1 MKKYISIVGSMAL
14 VFAMSG
20 CGGSSNGIDG
30 TNGAAGTNG
39 TNGIDGT
46 NGANG
51 AAGTNGTNGAAGTN
65 GTNGIDGTNG
75 QDLRAP
81 TNLTLSKV
89 GSYETNTEG
98 GSEISAF
105 DASTNKIFTTNGAL
119 NKIDVIDASNPQVLS
134 FITDINLSTY
144 GASVQSVSVK
154 NGKLAIAVGQAD
166 KVTTRGRVVVLNTSD
181 YAEQLNVEVGYLP
194 DMVTFNEDGTKI
206 VVANEGE
213 PIGAKTGDYNTTGM
227 RKVTTVVGAGDYV
240 DVAGSVGVITVAGGA
255 YVDINFTSTTLKTA
269 TDTTPVRLGGTP
281 SNDKTFDLEPE
292 YITVQGNAAYVTL
305 QENNAVA
312 KINLSTNVVEFVR
325 SLGSKDYETQNVI
338 DIEEEGVI
346 GLRNYKGLKSLY
358 MPDTISSYNFGG
370 ATYLVTANEGDGREY
385 PTAKVT
391 NGPGKGKVLTDDAK
405 ISKLSLDASIAAYY
419 VDDNDLKVMLDMGET
434 TLGSGIYNEL
444 YAFGGRSFSIWDASG
459 RLVWDSGD
467 SISKTVAAFEPTL
480 FNQDEGEIDGRSG
493 NKGAEPEALALGE
506 IEGKTYAFV
515 GLERQSAIVIYDIS
529 NPFDAKFVNYVETH
543 SQNDISPEGMVFVPA
558 ASSANG
564 KNLLIVSYEVSG
576 STVVYE
582 IQ

>member
-39 TNGIDGT
+39 TNG
-46 NGANG
+46 

-65 GTNGIDGTNG
+65 GTNGAAGTNG
-75 QDLRAP
+75 QDLTAP

-105 DASTNKIFTTNGAL
+105 DATTKKIFTTNGAL
-119 NKIDVIDASNPQVLS
+119 NKIDVIDASNPQALS
-134 FITDINLSTY
+134 LIRDINLSTY

-154 NGKLAIAVGQAD
+154 NGKLAIAVGQTNNI
-166 KVTTRGRVVVLNTSD
+166 TTKGRVVVLNTSD

-213 PIGAKTGDYNTTGM
+213 PIGAKIGDYNTTGM
-227 RKVTTVVGAGDYV
+227 RKVTTVGTSGDYV
-240 DVAGSVGVITVAGGA
+240 DVAGSVGVIAVAGGA
-255 YVDINFTSTTLKTA
+255 YVDINFTSATLRTA

-292 YITVQGNAAYVTL
+292 YITVQGNSAYVTL

-325 SLGSKDYETQNVI
+325 SLGSKDYETQNTI

-385 PTAKVT
+385 PTDDVAS
-391 NGPGKGKVLTDDAK
+391 GPDTGDVLTDDDDIK
-405 ISKLSLDASIAAYY
+405 DLTLDESIAAYY

-434 TLGSGIYNEL
+434 TLGSGTYNKL

-459 RLVWDSGD
+459 KLVWDSGD

-480 FNQDEGEIDGRSG
+480 FNQDDRARIDRRSG

-529 NPFDAKFVNYVETH
+529 SPFDAKFVNYVETH
-543 SQNDISPEGMVFVPA
+543 TQNDVSPEGMVFVPA

>member
-1 MKKYISIVGSMAL
+1 MKQWISVAASAVL
-14 VFAMSG
+14 VFALAG
-20 CGGSSNGIDG
+20 CSDGTNGIDG
-30 TNGAAGTNG
+30 VNG
-39 TNGIDGT
+39 TNGIDGAT
-46 NGANG
+46 GATGVTG
-51 AAGTNGTNGAAGTN
+51 ATGA
-65 GTNGIDGTNG
+65 DG
-75 QDLRAP
+75 QDLTAP
-81 TNLTLSKV
+81 TSLSLLKV

-105 DASTNKIFTTNGAL
+105 DASTNKIFVTNGAI
-119 NKIDVIDASNPQVLS
+119 NKIDVIDASNPQALS

-166 KVTTRGRVVVLNTSD
+166 KVMTKGRVLVANTTD
-181 YAEQLNVEVGYLP
+181 YTIEQNISVGYLP
-194 DMVTFNEDGTKI
+194 DAVTFNEDGTKI

-213 PIGAKTGDYNTTGM
+213 PIGAKTGDYNTTDTI
-227 RKVTTVVGAGDYV
+227 KVTTVVGAGDYV
-240 DVAGSVGVITVAGGA
+240 DVAGSVGVITVADGT
-255 YVDINFTSTTLKTA
+255 YVDINFSNATLRAA

-281 SNDKTFDLEPE
+281 SNDQTFDLEPE
-292 YITVQGNAAYVTL
+292 YITVQGNSAYVTL

-312 KINLSTNVVEFVR
+312 KINLSTNAVEFVR
-325 SLGSKDYETQNVI
+325 SLGSKDYETQNTI

-358 MPDTISSYNFGG
+358 MPDSISSYRFGE

-385 PTAKVT
+385 PTDDVDS
-391 NGPGKGKVLTDDAK
+391 GPDTGDVLTDDDNIKDLA
-405 ISKLSLDASIAAYY
+405 LDDSIAAYY
-419 VDDNDLKVMLDMGET
+419 VDDNDLKVMIDMGET
-434 TLGSGIYNEL
+434 TPGSKVYEKL
-444 YAFGGRSFSIWDASG
+444 YAFGGRSFSIWDANG
-459 RLVWDSGD
+459 KLVWDSGD
-467 SISKTVAAFEPTL
+467 SISKAVATYEPTL
-480 FNQDEGEIDGRSG
+480 FNQDEGEMDGRSG
-493 NKGAEPEALALGE
+493 NKGAEPEALTVGE

-529 NPFDAKFVNYVETH
+529 NPFEAKFVNYVVTH
-543 SQNDISPEGMVFVPA
+543 EQNDISPEGMVFVPS
-558 ASSANG
+558 ASSPSG